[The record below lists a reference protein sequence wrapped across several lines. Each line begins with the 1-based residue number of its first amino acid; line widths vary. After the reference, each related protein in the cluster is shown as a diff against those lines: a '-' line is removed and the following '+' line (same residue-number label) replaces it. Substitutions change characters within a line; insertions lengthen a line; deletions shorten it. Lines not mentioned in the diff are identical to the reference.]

1 MTEQAAIGHVQSQ
14 CQGWIAIEKRRERKK
29 GSAEG
34 EEKKLLT
41 QKKLELE
48 EGGRW
53 REGGGRF
60 MGEVYYYTALPRGG
74 KGRAV
79 GRKRQNIPFPL
90 PLLLPIQKP
99 HRGWRA
105 LSQEGGGMG
114 GGGWGGVAQK
124 RCLELRWNKQ
134 RVRMKPGFQEM

>member
-48 EGGRW
+48 EEEGGGVGVGV
-53 REGGGRF
+53 REGGGRDLWGRF
-60 MGEVYYYTALPRGG
+60 ITTQRCPGEAKEEGWGERG
-74 KGRAV
+74 KTF
-79 GRKRQNIPFPL
+79 PFPF
-90 PLLLPIQKP
+90 
-99 HRGWRA
+99 
-105 LSQEGGGMG
+105 LSFCLYRSHTGGGELCLRRGEGLGWKG
-114 GGGWGGVAQK
+114 GGGGGGGG
-124 RCLELRWNKQ
+124 Q
-134 RVRMKPGFQEM
+134 RNAAWS

>member
-48 EGGRW
+48 EEEGGGRW
-53 REGGGRF
+53 REGGRGARF

-74 KGRAV
+74 KGRGV

-105 LSQEGGGMG
+105 LSQEGGGVG
-114 GGGWGGVAQK
+114 VEGWWGWGG
-124 RCLELRWNKQ
+124 RETL
-134 RVRMKPGFQEM
+134 PGVEVE